1 MFHCIITTSLITV
14 KDECIFF
21 KAMLDKSI
29 PTNDKLDDHLLVIYV
44 QRHHN
49 DTPQNIMPQKDKFPS
64 TNPDLAV
71 VPPTYQEWKNKQ
83 NEV

>member
-49 DTPQNIMPQKDKFPS
+49 DTPQNIMP
-64 TNPDLAV
+64 
-71 VPPTYQEWKNKQ
+71 
-83 NEV
+83 